1 MLQRDKGLAGPH
13 QSGHFETVYFFTWI
27 CVDGFLNCTGEQFQ
41 KDACLVS
48 GFTGFVLTIDRFVL
62 EIIFGLKN
70 VRICVD
76 VAYASRYGK
85 KNCKMIT

>member
-1 MLQRDKGLAGPH
+1 M
-13 QSGHFETVYFFTWI
+13 
-27 CVDGFLNCTGEQFQ
+27 DGFLNCTGEQVQ

-85 KNCKMIT
+85 KTAR